1 MITRGAGVSGL
12 GQINHD
18 DAGLVHTCDAP
29 AAATAAAAPPAAT
42 LKRQAS
48 KTQALPK
55 TIPAGPA
62 MWDFVPL
69 WLRKEVDRKNP
80 YTYALEGKMWTNMA
94 DSMVI
99 ALPAVRERY
108 CGGGQVTNR
117 AVLKEVRRKL
127 QRYILP
133 AKRESSTRC
142 PSPSTCTSS
151 PLITRSGVRLGERGL
166 TGALMPECT
175 LRPHA
180 DAAGVLDKELAALYM
195 EHPGTRV
202 ELPDDDAPFVWA
214 PGLQLACDFDVS
226 EVNAALLD
234 TKEPAVS
241 TTRGVAWGVSSAC
254 SAAAAAP
261 RPSQLSIA
269 DEESVAAP
277 PPPHQKLTLSNCLER
292 SAQREQLSEHDMW
305 YCRSAPSTSR

>member
-1 MITRGAGVSGL
+1 MPTHSRSLRALRTMEGKRRMITRGAGVSGL

-69 WLRKEVDRKNP
+69 WLRKEVDRKNA

-108 CGGGQVTNR
+108 CGGGQITNR

-133 AKRESSTRC
+133 AKREEFNALPKPFHVHVVSFDNEKRGA
-142 PSPSTCTSS
+142 
-151 PLITRSGVRLGERGL
+151 SGRKGL
-166 TGALMPECT
+166 DGGAL
-175 LRPHA
+175 
-180 DAAGVLDKELAALYM
+180 DA
-195 EHPGTRV
+195 
-202 ELPDDDAPFVWA
+202 
-214 PGLQLACDFDVS
+214 
-226 EVNAALLD
+226 
-234 TKEPAVS
+234 
-241 TTRGVAWGVSSAC
+241 
-254 SAAAAAP
+254 
-261 RPSQLSIA
+261 
-269 DEESVAAP
+269 
-277 PPPHQKLTLSNCLER
+277 
-292 SAQREQLSEHDMW
+292 
-305 YCRSAPSTSR
+305 